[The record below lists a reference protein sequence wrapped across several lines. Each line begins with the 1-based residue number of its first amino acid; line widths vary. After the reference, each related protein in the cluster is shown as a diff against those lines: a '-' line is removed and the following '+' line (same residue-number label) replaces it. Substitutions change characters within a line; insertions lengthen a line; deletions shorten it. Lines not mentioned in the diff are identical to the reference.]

1 MECMS
6 PLSML
11 ALSKLDMASIV
22 QFLRALKLELVRFR
36 PSAHFS
42 SVASSE
48 QSFSK
53 FMNRVKNLKSYGK
66 YNNLYN
72 CKININRKLL
82 FTGRVQIQ

>member
-1 MECMS
+1 
-6 PLSML
+6 
-11 ALSKLDMASIV
+11 MASIV

-53 FMNRVKNLKSYGK
+53 FMNRVKNLKSNVK
-66 YNNLYN
+66 YNSLYN
-72 CKININRKLL
+72 CKIIKTNLL
-82 FTGRVQIQ
+82 FTVKAEIQ